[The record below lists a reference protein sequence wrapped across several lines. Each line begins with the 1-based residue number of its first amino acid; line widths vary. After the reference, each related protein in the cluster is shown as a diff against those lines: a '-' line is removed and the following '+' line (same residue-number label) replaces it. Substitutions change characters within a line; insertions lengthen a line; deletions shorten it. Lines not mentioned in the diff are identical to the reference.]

1 MYLSKESIINLFF
14 QMNFLY
20 SGEDIQ
26 KQGGTQFF
34 SELKYFLALDEFVK
48 SEQRPCDTRN
58 KDDKQKFVANVGHF
72 VQLSDPNAD
81 DSLDAKNFFDS
92 FGQNRD
98 FDVGSNF
105 FSAGA
110 VNKSL
115 TSTTPLPFPSRH
127 PQLLTC
133 ENGKI
138 SIADGAYER
147 FANEQD
153 YLFYQDR
160 KKKTILPNKK
170 ALLFFWLNRNTS
182 FTSKE
187 LLFNEFL
194 NSLRNRYSQN
204 MISALRWDEKDS
216 VYTNIARNLSTS
228 NDMSFVEKED
238 LIFDKKDSYQRKKY
252 FETWLCLNT
261 SGDDGF
267 RTHCV
272 DVCEQW
278 LDKKMP
284 GNQIGNLFRYKD
296 YESYKREHIRI
307 TALKDFSSVSDNDQ
321 SGRPRTAINHYLNF
335 LNKMPHTKK
344 VDDDNFVKLLKQ
356 LEQEIEKNPER
367 IDALKKI
374 LPLEEKNEKD
384 TSGTHSFFYFDFS
397 SFTPTQIIYY
407 GVPGCGKSYEV
418 NKVINAELDKYGV
431 TDKEHHKVRCVF
443 HPEYCNADFVGQI
456 YPYVKPDNGGV
467 EYRFKPGPFAEIVRR
482 AYRNPAEPFFLIV
495 EEINRGN
502 AAAIF
507 GEMFQLLDRI
517 RPEDGPEEL
526 SGNIYN
532 TGWSSYGVTN
542 IDVNAYV
549 RQKSTDNP
557 EKIEYDDS
565 IPYGDKIKFIN
576 NTAVRLPPNL
586 SIYATMNTNDQNV
599 FTMDNA
605 FQRRFKSK
613 MIRNVLDENSAQYKT
628 EIDDTGVY
636 WGDFRKWINEKILLP
651 QTAVL
656 KADDKCLGG
665 WFITGEKINGVDKIK
680 KEDFAEKVLK
690 YLWDDVFK
698 RNKSGEIFVKDDK
711 VNSLSDLIDAFE
723 TSVRF
728 ESFEKIFKMNDVDKA
743 KLQKQANT

>member
-1 MYLSKESIINLFF
+1 MADIICRWRNGTPQTVVELVNALPHEKMPIDEFRSIMEKRWEGFF
-14 QMNFLY
+14 RTAYQLAC
-20 SGEDIQ
+20 Q
-26 KQGGTQFF
+26 
-34 SELKYFLALDEFVK
+34 LALYCESEDGYYYPRFDHNITESEARSWLLNWLPKYYVPNPFTKKDGFNDIECPTFVVK
-48 SEQRPCDTRN
+48 ALYDYVREHGVCSYALAFKNVFHEETRN
-58 KDDKQKFVANVGHF
+58 NDDIIKNYINNYSRVLSFSKYGNLEIVGSYEEVF
-72 VQLSDPNAD
+72 GDMNRND
-81 DSLDAKNFFDS
+81 KKEFFDS
-92 FGQNRD
+92 F
-98 FDVGSNF
+98 
-105 FSAGA
+105 
-110 VNKSL
+110 
-115 TSTTPLPFPSRH
+115 
-127 PQLLTC
+127 
-133 ENGKI
+133 
-138 SIADGAYER
+138 
-147 FANEQD
+147 
-153 YLFYQDR
+153 
-160 KKKTILPNKK
+160 
-170 ALLFFWLNRNTS
+170 
-182 FTSKE
+182 
-187 LLFNEFL
+187 
-194 NSLRNRYSQN
+194 
-204 MISALRWDEKDS
+204 DEK
-216 VYTNIARNLSTS
+216 
-228 NDMSFVEKED
+228 
-238 LIFDKKDSYQRKKY
+238 
-252 FETWLCLNT
+252 
-261 SGDDGF
+261 
-267 RTHCV
+267 
-272 DVCEQW
+272 
-278 LDKKMP
+278 
-284 GNQIGNLFRYKD
+284 
-296 YESYKREHIRI
+296 
-307 TALKDFSSVSDNDQ
+307 
-321 SGRPRTAINHYLNF
+321 
-335 LNKMPHTKK
+335 
-344 VDDDNFVKLLKQ
+344 
-356 LEQEIEKNPER
+356 
-367 IDALKKI
+367 
-374 LPLEEKNEKD
+374 KD
-384 TSGTHSFFYFDFS
+384 TTVSNLS

-418 NKVINAELDKYGV
+418 NRVINAELDKYGV
-431 TDKEHHKVRCVF
+431 TDKEYHKVRCVF

-482 AYRNPAEPFFLIV
+482 AYRNPAEPFFLVI

-542 IDVNAYV
+542 IDVNAYI

-565 IPYGDKIKFIN
+565 VPYGNEIKFIN

-723 TSVRF
+723 TSVGF

>member
-1 MYLSKESIINLFF
+1 MDSLLKKKFDSLQNAEDFECWYLVKQPTEFSSICYLVSILEKYQNEHSSDVFQTYVESKISDINKERHLDISSNYRALRIAAFYGLIKMETSSYQDSILTETYYEIKNRCEGNFENISTYSDIIQRQIEKMYASTSIDEKFDSVRSNFRLYPVL
-14 QMNFLY
+14 FLY
-20 SGEDIQ
+20 KILLEIGYATNNYSI
-26 KQGGTQFF
+26 
-34 SELKYFLALDEFVK
+34 SLDEY
-48 SEQRPCDTRN
+48 RYL
-58 KDDKQKFVANVGHF
+58 VA
-72 VQLSDPNAD
+72 
-81 DSLDAKNFFDS
+81 
-92 FGQNRD
+92 
-98 FDVGSNF
+98 
-105 FSAGA
+105 
-110 VNKSL
+110 
-115 TSTTPLPFPSRH
+115 TSTTYNKFLET
-127 PQLLTC
+127 LLLVQ
-133 ENGKI
+133 KWRDA
-138 SIADGAYER
+138 S
-147 FANEQD
+147 
-153 YLFYQDR
+153 
-160 KKKTILPNKK
+160 
-170 ALLFFWLNRNTS
+170 
-182 FTSKE
+182 
-187 LLFNEFL
+187 
-194 NSLRNRYSQN
+194 
-204 MISALRWDEKDS
+204 DS
-216 VYTNIARNLSTS
+216 DRNL
-228 NDMSFVEKED
+228 
-238 LIFDKKDSYQRKKY
+238 
-252 FETWLCLNT
+252 
-261 SGDDGF
+261 
-267 RTHCV
+267 
-272 DVCEQW
+272 
-278 LDKKMP
+278 
-284 GNQIGNLFRYKD
+284 
-296 YESYKREHIRI
+296 
-307 TALKDFSSVSDNDQ
+307 FSSFRGKFDNRFIQ
-321 SGRPRTAINHYLNF
+321 A
-335 LNKMPHTKK
+335 
-344 VDDDNFVKLLKQ
+344 LKQ
-356 LEQEIEKNPER
+356 LTTLSIDSSNISLKRECISEVAQKVYSFEKYLRNEKFDDSKLVDFLCSKEWLVDEKN
-367 IDALKKI
+367 DDK
-374 LPLEEKNEKD
+374 KNENVDDEIQSHQENLEQYQKKAPEPYAKQP
-384 TSGTHSFFYFDFS
+384 S
-397 SFTPTQIIYY
+397 QIIYY

-431 TDKEHHKVRCVF
+431 TDKEYHKVRCVF

-482 AYRNPAEPFFLIV
+482 AYRNPAEPFFLII

-542 IDVNAYV
+542 IDVNAYI
-549 RQKSTDNP
+549 RQKSTDNL

-723 TSVRF
+723 TSVGF

>member
-1 MYLSKESIINLFF
+1 MADIICRWRNGTPQTVVELVNALPHEKMPIDEFRSIMEKRWEGFF
-14 QMNFLY
+14 RTAYQLAC
-20 SGEDIQ
+20 Q
-26 KQGGTQFF
+26 
-34 SELKYFLALDEFVK
+34 LALYCESEDGYYYPRFDHNITESEARSWLLNWLPKYYVPNPFTKKDGFNDIECPTFVLK
-48 SEQRPCDTRN
+48 ALYDYVREHGICSYALAFKNVFHEETRN
-58 KDDKQKFVANVGHF
+58 NDDIIKNYINNYSRVLSFSKYGNLEIVGSYEEVF
-72 VQLSDPNAD
+72 GDMNRND
-81 DSLDAKNFFDS
+81 KKGFFDS
-92 FGQNRD
+92 F
-98 FDVGSNF
+98 
-105 FSAGA
+105 
-110 VNKSL
+110 
-115 TSTTPLPFPSRH
+115 
-127 PQLLTC
+127 
-133 ENGKI
+133 
-138 SIADGAYER
+138 
-147 FANEQD
+147 
-153 YLFYQDR
+153 
-160 KKKTILPNKK
+160 
-170 ALLFFWLNRNTS
+170 
-182 FTSKE
+182 
-187 LLFNEFL
+187 
-194 NSLRNRYSQN
+194 
-204 MISALRWDEKDS
+204 DEK
-216 VYTNIARNLSTS
+216 
-228 NDMSFVEKED
+228 
-238 LIFDKKDSYQRKKY
+238 
-252 FETWLCLNT
+252 
-261 SGDDGF
+261 
-267 RTHCV
+267 
-272 DVCEQW
+272 
-278 LDKKMP
+278 
-284 GNQIGNLFRYKD
+284 
-296 YESYKREHIRI
+296 
-307 TALKDFSSVSDNDQ
+307 
-321 SGRPRTAINHYLNF
+321 
-335 LNKMPHTKK
+335 
-344 VDDDNFVKLLKQ
+344 
-356 LEQEIEKNPER
+356 
-367 IDALKKI
+367 
-374 LPLEEKNEKD
+374 KD
-384 TSGTHSFFYFDFS
+384 TTVSNLS

-431 TDKEHHKVRCVF
+431 TDKEYHKVRCVF

-482 AYRNPAEPFFLIV
+482 AYRNPAESFFLII

-542 IDVNAYV
+542 IDVNAYI

-628 EIDDTGVY
+628 EIDDTGVC
-636 WGDFRKWINEKILLP
+636 WGDFREWINEKILLP

-665 WFITGEKINGVDKIK
+665 WFITGEKIGGVDKIK

-711 VNSLSDLIDAFE
+711 INSLSDLIDAFE
-723 TSVRF
+723 MSVGF

>member
-1 MYLSKESIINLFF
+1 MADIICRWRNGTPQTVVELVNALPHEKMPIDEFRSIMEKRWEGFF
-14 QMNFLY
+14 RTAYQLAC
-20 SGEDIQ
+20 Q
-26 KQGGTQFF
+26 
-34 SELKYFLALDEFVK
+34 LALYCESEDGYYYPRFDHNITESEARSWLLNWLPKYYVPNPFTKKDGFNDIECPTFVLK
-48 SEQRPCDTRN
+48 ALYDYVREHGVCSYALAFKNVFHEETRN
-58 KDDKQKFVANVGHF
+58 NDDIIKNYINNYSRVLSFSKYGNLEIVGSYEEVF
-72 VQLSDPNAD
+72 GDMNRND
-81 DSLDAKNFFDS
+81 KKGFFDS
-92 FGQNRD
+92 F
-98 FDVGSNF
+98 
-105 FSAGA
+105 
-110 VNKSL
+110 
-115 TSTTPLPFPSRH
+115 
-127 PQLLTC
+127 
-133 ENGKI
+133 
-138 SIADGAYER
+138 
-147 FANEQD
+147 
-153 YLFYQDR
+153 
-160 KKKTILPNKK
+160 
-170 ALLFFWLNRNTS
+170 
-182 FTSKE
+182 
-187 LLFNEFL
+187 
-194 NSLRNRYSQN
+194 
-204 MISALRWDEKDS
+204 DEK
-216 VYTNIARNLSTS
+216 
-228 NDMSFVEKED
+228 
-238 LIFDKKDSYQRKKY
+238 
-252 FETWLCLNT
+252 
-261 SGDDGF
+261 
-267 RTHCV
+267 
-272 DVCEQW
+272 
-278 LDKKMP
+278 
-284 GNQIGNLFRYKD
+284 
-296 YESYKREHIRI
+296 
-307 TALKDFSSVSDNDQ
+307 
-321 SGRPRTAINHYLNF
+321 
-335 LNKMPHTKK
+335 
-344 VDDDNFVKLLKQ
+344 
-356 LEQEIEKNPER
+356 
-367 IDALKKI
+367 
-374 LPLEEKNEKD
+374 KD
-384 TSGTHSFFYFDFS
+384 TTVSNLS

-431 TDKEHHKVRCVF
+431 TDKEYHKVRCVF

-482 AYRNPAEPFFLIV
+482 AYRNPAEPFFLVV

-557 EKIEYDDS
+557 EKIEYDNS

-628 EIDDTGVY
+628 EIDDTGVC
-636 WGDFRKWINEKILLP
+636 WGDFREWINEKILLP

-723 TSVRF
+723 TSVGF

>member
-1 MYLSKESIINLFF
+1 MLKNPTNNVNTVLEKLGLKIADISQGTIDKSYKGKECLP
-14 QMNFLY
+14 
-20 SGEDIQ
+20 
-26 KQGGTQFF
+26 
-34 SELKYFLALDEFVK
+34 LKY
-48 SEQRPCDTRN
+48 
-58 KDDKQKFVANVGHF
+58 
-72 VQLSDPNAD
+72 
-81 DSLDAKNFFDS
+81 
-92 FGQNRD
+92 
-98 FDVGSNF
+98 
-105 FSAGA
+105 
-110 VNKSL
+110 
-115 TSTTPLPFPSRH
+115 PS
-127 PQLLTC
+127 
-133 ENGKI
+133 
-138 SIADGAYER
+138 
-147 FANEQD
+147 
-153 YLFYQDR
+153 
-160 KKKTILPNKK
+160 
-170 ALLFFWLNRNTS
+170 
-182 FTSKE
+182 
-187 LLFNEFL
+187 
-194 NSLRNRYSQN
+194 
-204 MISALRWDEKDS
+204 
-216 VYTNIARNLSTS
+216 
-228 NDMSFVEKED
+228 
-238 LIFDKKDSYQRKKY
+238 
-252 FETWLCLNT
+252 
-261 SGDDGF
+261 
-267 RTHCV
+267 
-272 DVCEQW
+272 
-278 LDKKMP
+278 
-284 GNQIGNLFRYKD
+284 
-296 YESYKREHIRI
+296 
-307 TALKDFSSVSDNDQ
+307 
-321 SGRPRTAINHYLNF
+321 
-335 LNKMPHTKK
+335 
-344 VDDDNFVKLLKQ
+344 
-356 LEQEIEKNPER
+356 
-367 IDALKKI
+367 
-374 LPLEEKNEKD
+374 
-384 TSGTHSFFYFDFS
+384 
-397 SFTPTQIIYY
+397 QIIYY

-431 TDKEHHKVRCVF
+431 TDKEYHKVRCVF

-482 AYRNPAEPFFLIV
+482 AYRNPAEPFFLII

-526 SGNIYN
+526 SGNVYD

-542 IDVNAYV
+542 IDVNAYI

-557 EKIEYDDS
+557 EKIEYDDLV
-565 IPYGDKIKFIN
+565 PYGNEIKFIN

-628 EIDDTGVY
+628 EIDDTGVC
-636 WGDFRKWINEKILLP
+636 WGDFREWINEKILLP
-651 QTAVL
+651 QTAIL

-723 TSVRF
+723 TSVGF

>member
-1 MYLSKESIINLFF
+1 M
-14 QMNFLY
+14 
-20 SGEDIQ
+20 
-26 KQGGTQFF
+26 TF
-34 SELKYFLALDEFVK
+34 SEVYNLILESCPFLNGNLYDGIIVKKLAATNTISDTGSSHQSHMAFTGKQKDFFPFLEADGYFNVGYD
-48 SEQRPCDTRN
+48 S
-58 KDDKQKFVANVGHF
+58 KDD
-72 VQLSDPNAD
+72 
-81 DSLDAKNFFDS
+81 
-92 FGQNRD
+92 
-98 FDVGSNF
+98 
-105 FSAGA
+105 
-110 VNKSL
+110 
-115 TSTTPLPFPSRH
+115 
-127 PQLLTC
+127 
-133 ENGKI
+133 
-138 SIADGAYER
+138 
-147 FANEQD
+147 
-153 YLFYQDR
+153 
-160 KKKTILPNKK
+160 
-170 ALLFFWLNRNTS
+170 
-182 FTSKE
+182 
-187 LLFNEFL
+187 
-194 NSLRNRYSQN
+194 
-204 MISALRWDEKDS
+204 
-216 VYTNIARNLSTS
+216 
-228 NDMSFVEKED
+228 D
-238 LIFDKKDSYQRKKY
+238 LKKY
-252 FETWLCLNT
+252 FTLRIPLNIYAENVNLLSQEKCPIEFNST
-261 SGDDGF
+261 KKIVRASVLRSRRKDQEDQVELSIKSLDDKDFIEF
-267 RTHCV
+267 RKLLRVDDFFILLKKQNILEYDLVGILGNDKNAGILTTCTDFYKQSTQTPVDIDIFKEV
-272 DVCEQW
+272 DVLDSSARENQFVSW
-278 LDKKMP
+278 LNNKRKNDGSVYNQQYLDQTVRYLKYQIDKLLP
-284 GNQIGNLFRYKD
+284 SLNIGNLFVYDNVKAFEQRKSSLIQD
-296 YESYKREHIRI
+296 DTFKKLNAKKNNQLSA
-307 TALKDFSSVSDNDQ
+307 ALSLYGSFLQEVQNNNSISSLQNISL
-321 SGRPRTAINHYLNF
+321 AIDL
-335 LNKMPHTKK
+335 
-344 VDDDNFVKLLKQ
+344 
-356 LEQEIEKNPER
+356 
-367 IDALKKI
+367 
-374 LPLEEKNEKD
+374 
-384 TSGTHSFFYFDFS
+384 
-397 SFTPTQIIYY
+397 TPSQIIYY

-431 TDKEHHKVRCVF
+431 TDKEYHKVRCVF

-456 YPYVKPDNGGV
+456 YPYVKPDNDGV

-482 AYRNPAEPFFLIV
+482 AYRNPAEPFFLVI

-526 SGNIYN
+526 SGNIYD

-542 IDVNAYV
+542 IDVNAYI

-565 IPYGDKIKFIN
+565 VPYGDKIKFIN

-723 TSVRF
+723 MSVGF

-743 KLQKQANT
+743 KLQKQVNT

>member
-1 MYLSKESIINLFF
+1 MRLDQGSLIFTPQNGECPSWETALGQSREPRDDMPPYYFKAEGYENMLKGMYFNSVPLAKTSCILGKKKLFVTASESYLNPEYQEIQLASKFDNVIVHFQNNAKIFRNTPIIL
-14 QMNFLY
+14 LLTK
-20 SGEDIQ
+20 IQ
-26 KQGGTQFF
+26 
-34 SELKYFLALDEFVK
+34 D
-48 SEQRPCDTRN
+48 
-58 KDDKQKFVANVGHF
+58 
-72 VQLSDPNAD
+72 
-81 DSLDAKNFFDS
+81 
-92 FGQNRD
+92 
-98 FDVGSNF
+98 
-105 FSAGA
+105 
-110 VNKSL
+110 VNKSHYRRR
-115 TSTTPLPFPSRH
+115 SIKYSPHTTYDTIKNQESFEEIQRH
-127 PQLLTC
+127 YQ
-133 ENGKI
+133 
-138 SIADGAYER
+138 ER
-147 FANEQD
+147 LMC
-153 YLFYQDR
+153 YG
-160 KKKTILPNKK
+160 
-170 ALLFFWLNRNTS
+170 FFIEHFDTLHLYCVS
-182 FTSKE
+182 VDD
-187 LLFNEFL
+187 
-194 NSLRNRYSQN
+194 NSYTYS
-204 MISALRWDEKDS
+204 
-216 VYTNIARNLSTS
+216 NLSLPQTEWTDWADWELKEREKIQNETPIIS
-228 NDMSFVEKED
+228 SEKNNQEKE
-238 LIFDKKDSYQRKKY
+238 
-252 FETWLCLNT
+252 NN
-261 SGDDGF
+261 
-267 RTHCV
+267 V
-272 DVCEQW
+272 
-278 LDKKMP
+278 
-284 GNQIGNLFRYKD
+284 
-296 YESYKREHIRI
+296 
-307 TALKDFSSVSDNDQ
+307 
-321 SGRPRTAINHYLNF
+321 
-335 LNKMPHTKK
+335 
-344 VDDDNFVKLLKQ
+344 
-356 LEQEIEKNPER
+356 
-367 IDALKKI
+367 
-374 LPLEEKNEKD
+374 
-384 TSGTHSFFYFDFS
+384 

-418 NKVINAELDKYGV
+418 NKVINDELDKYGV
-431 TDKEHHKVRCVF
+431 TDKEYHKVRCVF

-482 AYRNPAEPFFLIV
+482 AYRNPAEPFFLVI

-526 SGNIYN
+526 SGNVYD

-542 IDVNAYV
+542 IDVNAYI

-565 IPYGDKIKFIN
+565 VPYGNEIKFIN

-628 EIDDTGVY
+628 EIDDTGVC
-636 WGDFRKWINEKILLP
+636 WGDFREWINEKILLP

-723 TSVRF
+723 TSVGF

>member
-1 MYLSKESIINLFF
+1 MEATMRLDQGSLIFTPQNGECPSWETALGQSREPRDDMPPYYFKAEGYENMLKGMYFNSVPLAKTSCILGKKKLFVTASESYLNPEYQEIQLASKFDNVIVHFQNNAKIFRNTPIIL
-14 QMNFLY
+14 LLTK
-20 SGEDIQ
+20 IQ
-26 KQGGTQFF
+26 
-34 SELKYFLALDEFVK
+34 D
-48 SEQRPCDTRN
+48 
-58 KDDKQKFVANVGHF
+58 
-72 VQLSDPNAD
+72 
-81 DSLDAKNFFDS
+81 
-92 FGQNRD
+92 
-98 FDVGSNF
+98 
-105 FSAGA
+105 
-110 VNKSL
+110 VNKSHYRRR
-115 TSTTPLPFPSRH
+115 SIKYSPHTTYDTIKNQESFEEIQRHYQERLMCYGFFIEHFDTLHLYCVSVDDNSYTYSNLSLPQTEWTDWADWELKER
-127 PQLLTC
+127 
-133 ENGKI
+133 EKI
-138 SIADGAYER
+138 Q
-147 FANEQD
+147 NE
-153 YLFYQDR
+153 
-160 KKKTILPNKK
+160 TPI
-170 ALLFFWLNRNTS
+170 
-182 FTSKE
+182 
-187 LLFNEFL
+187 
-194 NSLRNRYSQN
+194 
-204 MISALRWDEKDS
+204 ISSEKDNQEKKNN
-216 VYTNIARNLSTS
+216 V
-228 NDMSFVEKED
+228 SF
-238 LIFDKKDSYQRKKY
+238 
-252 FETWLCLNT
+252 
-261 SGDDGF
+261 
-267 RTHCV
+267 
-272 DVCEQW
+272 
-278 LDKKMP
+278 
-284 GNQIGNLFRYKD
+284 
-296 YESYKREHIRI
+296 
-307 TALKDFSSVSDNDQ
+307 A
-321 SGRPRTAINHYLNF
+321 
-335 LNKMPHTKK
+335 
-344 VDDDNFVKLLKQ
+344 
-356 LEQEIEKNPER
+356 
-367 IDALKKI
+367 
-374 LPLEEKNEKD
+374 
-384 TSGTHSFFYFDFS
+384 
-397 SFTPTQIIYY
+397 PTQIIYY

-431 TDKEHHKVRCVF
+431 TDKEYHKVRCVF

-482 AYRNPAEPFFLIV
+482 AYRNPAEPFFLII

-628 EIDDTGVY
+628 EIDDTGVC
-636 WGDFRKWINEKILLP
+636 WGNFREWINEKILLP

-723 TSVRF
+723 TSVGF

>member
-1 MYLSKESIINLFF
+1 MTSYEIAHLLEKLGVRETKAETYPNTYSLVNSDSFLAQQVSNRDSASWKKAEYIILTDMQVSQGILNGWKKLTERDP
-14 QMNFLY
+14 LPRA
-20 SGEDIQ
+20 IQ
-26 KQGGTQFF
+26 KLCVPTSGNQFDVYDSQGN
-34 SELKYFLALDEFVK
+34 LIK
-48 SEQRPCDTRN
+48 S
-58 KDDKQKFVANVGHF
+58 
-72 VQLSDPNAD
+72 
-81 DSLDAKNFFDS
+81 DSLEKIIKHTPDIVDILND
-92 FGQNRD
+92 N
-98 FDVGSNF
+98 NP
-105 FSAGA
+105 
-110 VNKSL
+110 L
-115 TSTTPLPFPSRH
+115 TSAKF
-127 PQLLTC
+127 
-133 ENGKI
+133 N
-138 SIADGAYER
+138 
-147 FANEQD
+147 
-153 YLFYQDR
+153 
-160 KKKTILPNKK
+160 
-170 ALLFFWLNRNTS
+170 LNR
-182 FTSKE
+182 
-187 LLFNEFL
+187 
-194 NSLRNRYSQN
+194 
-204 MISALRWDEKDS
+204 
-216 VYTNIARNLSTS
+216 
-228 NDMSFVEKED
+228 
-238 LIFDKKDSYQRKKY
+238 
-252 FETWLCLNT
+252 
-261 SGDDGF
+261 
-267 RTHCV
+267 
-272 DVCEQW
+272 
-278 LDKKMP
+278 
-284 GNQIGNLFRYKD
+284 
-296 YESYKREHIRI
+296 
-307 TALKDFSSVSDNDQ
+307 
-321 SGRPRTAINHYLNF
+321 
-335 LNKMPHTKK
+335 
-344 VDDDNFVKLLKQ
+344 
-356 LEQEIEKNPER
+356 
-367 IDALKKI
+367 
-374 LPLEEKNEKD
+374 
-384 TSGTHSFFYFDFS
+384 S
-397 SFTPTQIIYY
+397 SFTPSQIIYY

-418 NKVINAELDKYGV
+418 NKVINDELDKYGV
-431 TDKEHHKVRCVF
+431 TDKEYHKVRCVF
-443 HPEYCNADFVGQI
+443 HPEYFNADFVGQI

-482 AYRNPAEPFFLIV
+482 AYRNPAEPFFLII

-565 IPYGDKIKFIN
+565 VPYGNEIKFVN

-628 EIDDTGVY
+628 EIDDTGIY

-665 WFITGEKINGVDKIK
+665 WFITGEKIGGVDKIK

-711 VNSLSDLIDAFE
+711 VNALSDLIDAFE
-723 TSVRF
+723 TSVGF

>member
-1 MYLSKESIINLFF
+1 MTSYEIAHLLEKLGVRETKAETYPNTYSLVNSDSFLAQQVSNRDSASWKKAEYIILTDMQVSQGILNGWKKLTERDP
-14 QMNFLY
+14 LPRA
-20 SGEDIQ
+20 IQ
-26 KQGGTQFF
+26 KLCVPTSGNQFDVYDSQGN
-34 SELKYFLALDEFVK
+34 LIK
-48 SEQRPCDTRN
+48 S
-58 KDDKQKFVANVGHF
+58 
-72 VQLSDPNAD
+72 
-81 DSLDAKNFFDS
+81 DSLEKIIKHTPDIVDILNDNNPLTIAKFN
-92 FGQNRD
+92 
-98 FDVGSNF
+98 
-105 FSAGA
+105 
-110 VNKSL
+110 
-115 TSTTPLPFPSRH
+115 
-127 PQLLTC
+127 
-133 ENGKI
+133 
-138 SIADGAYER
+138 
-147 FANEQD
+147 
-153 YLFYQDR
+153 
-160 KKKTILPNKK
+160 
-170 ALLFFWLNRNTS
+170 LNR
-182 FTSKE
+182 
-187 LLFNEFL
+187 
-194 NSLRNRYSQN
+194 
-204 MISALRWDEKDS
+204 
-216 VYTNIARNLSTS
+216 
-228 NDMSFVEKED
+228 
-238 LIFDKKDSYQRKKY
+238 
-252 FETWLCLNT
+252 
-261 SGDDGF
+261 
-267 RTHCV
+267 
-272 DVCEQW
+272 
-278 LDKKMP
+278 
-284 GNQIGNLFRYKD
+284 
-296 YESYKREHIRI
+296 
-307 TALKDFSSVSDNDQ
+307 
-321 SGRPRTAINHYLNF
+321 
-335 LNKMPHTKK
+335 
-344 VDDDNFVKLLKQ
+344 
-356 LEQEIEKNPER
+356 
-367 IDALKKI
+367 
-374 LPLEEKNEKD
+374 
-384 TSGTHSFFYFDFS
+384 S
-397 SFTPTQIIYY
+397 SFTPSQIIYY

-418 NKVINAELDKYGV
+418 NKVINDELDKYSV
-431 TDKEHHKVRCVF
+431 TDKEYHKVRCVF

-482 AYRNPAEPFFLIV
+482 AYRNPAEPFFLVI

-526 SGNIYN
+526 SGNVYD

-542 IDVNAYV
+542 IDVNAYI

-565 IPYGDKIKFIN
+565 VPYGNEIKFIN

-628 EIDDTGVY
+628 GIDDTGVC
-636 WGDFRKWINEKILLP
+636 WGDFREWINEKILLP

-723 TSVRF
+723 TSVGF

>member
-1 MYLSKESIINLFF
+1 MNIDLGSLFF
-14 QMNFLY
+14 NA
-20 SGEDIQ
+20 SIETG
-26 KQGGTQFF
+26 GGTPSWGTALGQSSPDYKLTYPGAADILIAMDYCYWPLSDSISCKLGKGGKEYKAIASQ
-34 SELKYFLALDEFVK
+34 SEDSKYEITKAAVFYDTYIKVEGKPISINKPFILLVTRENENTHKGRRTLKYSDSVCVGSLSNKDFYDKVQNEIGGPNVCWYAYAIDV
-48 SEQRPCDTRN
+48 SEQNKLILSLVKVSDGVKTYPDAETRKKEWLGLLPADVLVQYQQSEISTQPALN
-58 KDDKQKFVANVGHF
+58 ENETEKLFVTWM
-72 VQLSDPNAD
+72 
-81 DSLDAKNFFDS
+81 AKKIKTN
-92 FGQNRD
+92 
-98 FDVGSNF
+98 GS
-105 FSAGA
+105 
-110 VNKSL
+110 
-115 TSTTPLPFPSRH
+115 H
-127 PQLLTC
+127 
-133 ENGKI
+133 
-138 SIADGAYER
+138 Y
-147 FANEQD
+147 NEQYQNQTKN
-153 YLFYQDR
+153 YL
-160 KKKTILPNKK
+160 
-170 ALLFFWLNRNTS
+170 
-182 FTSKE
+182 
-187 LLFNEFL
+187 
-194 NSLRNRYSQN
+194 
-204 MISALRWDEKDS
+204 
-216 VYTNIARNLSTS
+216 
-228 NDMSFVEKED
+228 
-238 LIFDKKDSYQRKKY
+238 KY
-252 FETWLCLNT
+252 
-261 SGDDGF
+261 
-267 RTHCV
+267 
-272 DVCEQW
+272 
-278 LDKKMP
+278 
-284 GNQIGNLFRYKD
+284 QIGVLVPSSNATNLFRFHNFNDFEVARRSFLQNTNFRTVDNAKHNQL
-296 YESYKREHIRI
+296 SS
-307 TALKDFSSVSDNDQ
+307 ALSLYSEFLKNIQ
-321 SGRPRTAINHYLNF
+321 SFAIDKQNTN
-335 LNKMPHTKK
+335 NQTK
-344 VDDDNFVKLLKQ
+344 
-356 LEQEIEKNPER
+356 EIP
-367 IDALKKI
+367 
-374 LPLEEKNEKD
+374 
-384 TSGTHSFFYFDFS
+384 FFQPS
-397 SFTPTQIIYY
+397 QIIYY

-418 NKVINAELDKYGV
+418 NKVINVELDKYGV
-431 TDKEHHKVRCVF
+431 TDKEYHKVRCVF

-482 AYRNPAEPFFLIV
+482 AYRNPAEPFFLII

-628 EIDDTGVY
+628 EIDDTGVC
-636 WGDFRKWINEKILLP
+636 WGDFREWINEKILLP
-651 QTAVL
+651 QTAIL

-723 TSVRF
+723 TSVGF

>member
-1 MYLSKESIINLFF
+1 MTSYEIAHLLEKLGVRETKAETYPNTYSLVNSDSFLAQQVSNRDSASWKKAEYIILTDMQVSQGILNGWKKLTERDP
-14 QMNFLY
+14 LPRA
-20 SGEDIQ
+20 IQ
-26 KQGGTQFF
+26 KLCVPTSGNQFDVYDSQGN
-34 SELKYFLALDEFVK
+34 LIK
-48 SEQRPCDTRN
+48 S
-58 KDDKQKFVANVGHF
+58 
-72 VQLSDPNAD
+72 
-81 DSLDAKNFFDS
+81 DSLEKIIKHTPDIVDILND
-92 FGQNRD
+92 N
-98 FDVGSNF
+98 NP
-105 FSAGA
+105 
-110 VNKSL
+110 L
-115 TSTTPLPFPSRH
+115 TSAKF
-127 PQLLTC
+127 
-133 ENGKI
+133 N
-138 SIADGAYER
+138 
-147 FANEQD
+147 
-153 YLFYQDR
+153 
-160 KKKTILPNKK
+160 
-170 ALLFFWLNRNTS
+170 LNR
-182 FTSKE
+182 
-187 LLFNEFL
+187 
-194 NSLRNRYSQN
+194 
-204 MISALRWDEKDS
+204 
-216 VYTNIARNLSTS
+216 
-228 NDMSFVEKED
+228 
-238 LIFDKKDSYQRKKY
+238 
-252 FETWLCLNT
+252 C
-261 SGDDGF
+261 
-267 RTHCV
+267 
-272 DVCEQW
+272 
-278 LDKKMP
+278 
-284 GNQIGNLFRYKD
+284 
-296 YESYKREHIRI
+296 
-307 TALKDFSSVSDNDQ
+307 
-321 SGRPRTAINHYLNF
+321 
-335 LNKMPHTKK
+335 
-344 VDDDNFVKLLKQ
+344 
-356 LEQEIEKNPER
+356 
-367 IDALKKI
+367 
-374 LPLEEKNEKD
+374 
-384 TSGTHSFFYFDFS
+384 

-431 TDKEHHKVRCVF
+431 TDKEYHKVRCVF

-482 AYRNPAEPFFLIV
+482 AYRNPAEPFFLII

-628 EIDDTGVY
+628 EIDDTGVC
-636 WGDFRKWINEKILLP
+636 WGNFREWINEKILLP

-723 TSVRF
+723 TSVGF

-743 KLQKQANT
+743 KLQKQVNT

>member
-1 MYLSKESIINLFF
+1 MPPYYFKAEGYENMLKGMYFNSVPLAKTSCILGKKKLFVTASESYLNPEYQEIQLASKFDNVIVHFQSNAKIFRNTPIIL
-14 QMNFLY
+14 LLTK
-20 SGEDIQ
+20 IQ
-26 KQGGTQFF
+26 
-34 SELKYFLALDEFVK
+34 D
-48 SEQRPCDTRN
+48 
-58 KDDKQKFVANVGHF
+58 
-72 VQLSDPNAD
+72 
-81 DSLDAKNFFDS
+81 
-92 FGQNRD
+92 
-98 FDVGSNF
+98 
-105 FSAGA
+105 
-110 VNKSL
+110 VNKSHYRRR
-115 TSTTPLPFPSRH
+115 SIKYSPHTTYDTIKNQESFEEIQRHYQERLMCYGFFIEHFDTLHLYCVSVDDNSYTYSNLSLPQTEWTDWADWELKER
-127 PQLLTC
+127 
-133 ENGKI
+133 EKI
-138 SIADGAYER
+138 Q
-147 FANEQD
+147 NE
-153 YLFYQDR
+153 
-160 KKKTILPNKK
+160 TPI
-170 ALLFFWLNRNTS
+170 
-182 FTSKE
+182 
-187 LLFNEFL
+187 
-194 NSLRNRYSQN
+194 
-204 MISALRWDEKDS
+204 ISSEKD
-216 VYTNIARNLSTS
+216 NQ
-228 NDMSFVEKED
+228 EKE
-238 LIFDKKDSYQRKKY
+238 
-252 FETWLCLNT
+252 N
-261 SGDDGF
+261 
-267 RTHCV
+267 
-272 DVCEQW
+272 
-278 LDKKMP
+278 
-284 GNQIGNLFRYKD
+284 N
-296 YESYKREHIRI
+296 
-307 TALKDFSSVSDNDQ
+307 VSF
-321 SGRPRTAINHYLNF
+321 A
-335 LNKMPHTKK
+335 
-344 VDDDNFVKLLKQ
+344 
-356 LEQEIEKNPER
+356 
-367 IDALKKI
+367 
-374 LPLEEKNEKD
+374 
-384 TSGTHSFFYFDFS
+384 
-397 SFTPTQIIYY
+397 PTQIIYY

-431 TDKEHHKVRCVF
+431 TDKEYHKVRCVF

-482 AYRNPAEPFFLIV
+482 AYRNPAEPFFLII

-628 EIDDTGVY
+628 EIDDTGVC
-636 WGDFRKWINEKILLP
+636 WGNFREWINEKILLP
-651 QTAVL
+651 QTAIL

-665 WFITGEKINGVDKIK
+665 WFITGEKIGVADKIK

-723 TSVRF
+723 TSVGF

>member
-1 MYLSKESIINLFF
+1 MRLDQGSLIFTPQNGECPSWETALGQSREPRDDMPPYYFKAEGYENMLKGMYFNSVPLAKTSCILGKKKLFVTASESYLNPEYQEIQLASKFDNVIVHFQNNAKIFRNTPIIL
-14 QMNFLY
+14 LLTK
-20 SGEDIQ
+20 IQ
-26 KQGGTQFF
+26 
-34 SELKYFLALDEFVK
+34 D
-48 SEQRPCDTRN
+48 
-58 KDDKQKFVANVGHF
+58 
-72 VQLSDPNAD
+72 
-81 DSLDAKNFFDS
+81 
-92 FGQNRD
+92 
-98 FDVGSNF
+98 
-105 FSAGA
+105 
-110 VNKSL
+110 VNKSHYRRR
-115 TSTTPLPFPSRH
+115 SIKYSPHTTYDTIKNQESFEEIQRHYQERLMCYGFFIEHFDTLHLYCVSVDDNSYTYSNLSLPQTEWTDWADWELKER
-127 PQLLTC
+127 
-133 ENGKI
+133 EKI
-138 SIADGAYER
+138 Q
-147 FANEQD
+147 NE
-153 YLFYQDR
+153 
-160 KKKTILPNKK
+160 TPIIL
-170 ALLFFWLNRNTS
+170 S
-182 FTSKE
+182 
-187 LLFNEFL
+187 
-194 NSLRNRYSQN
+194 
-204 MISALRWDEKDS
+204 EKD
-216 VYTNIARNLSTS
+216 NQ
-228 NDMSFVEKED
+228 EKE
-238 LIFDKKDSYQRKKY
+238 
-252 FETWLCLNT
+252 NN
-261 SGDDGF
+261 
-267 RTHCV
+267 V
-272 DVCEQW
+272 
-278 LDKKMP
+278 
-284 GNQIGNLFRYKD
+284 
-296 YESYKREHIRI
+296 
-307 TALKDFSSVSDNDQ
+307 
-321 SGRPRTAINHYLNF
+321 
-335 LNKMPHTKK
+335 
-344 VDDDNFVKLLKQ
+344 
-356 LEQEIEKNPER
+356 
-367 IDALKKI
+367 
-374 LPLEEKNEKD
+374 
-384 TSGTHSFFYFDFS
+384 

-418 NKVINAELDKYGV
+418 NKVINDELDKYGV
-431 TDKEHHKVRCVF
+431 TDKEYHKVRCVF

-482 AYRNPAEPFFLIV
+482 AYRNPAEPFFLII

-628 EIDDTGVY
+628 EIDDTGVC
-636 WGDFRKWINEKILLP
+636 WGNFREWINEKILLP
-651 QTAVL
+651 QTAIL

-665 WFITGEKINGVDKIK
+665 WFITGEKIGGVDKIK

-711 VNSLSDLIDAFE
+711 VNSLSDLINAFE
-723 TSVRF
+723 MSVGF
-728 ESFEKIFKMNDVDKA
+728 ESFEKIFKMNDVDKV
-743 KLQKQANT
+743 KLQKRANT

>member
-1 MYLSKESIINLFF
+1 MKILIMKFRVNDLDSSIGKQIEFSNKIVQDFFEFKKDKEYIDFIYNDYAFKPFYNKKVIHVYLSLSPARGDYKVYQNEDNSLF
-14 QMNFLY
+14 L
-20 SGEDIQ
+20 
-26 KQGGTQFF
+26 
-34 SELKYFLALDEFVK
+34 
-48 SEQRPCDTRN
+48 
-58 KDDKQKFVANVGHF
+58 
-72 VQLSDPNAD
+72 
-81 DSLDAKNFFDS
+81 KNFFI
-92 FGQNRD
+92 QNLGLSPEKNKND
-98 FDVGSNF
+98 YFTLTKLSSTQYALSYIPCESDLGKLIIGNQLKSGDVVEAIEDNEKTQKRTRINRLRKKLEEYAIANNLLVSVDGSGERVVFQNGF
-105 FSAGA
+105 IIDVSKNILYTCINSDVFNLFKNPINKLFEGKDYWHICSA
-110 VNKSL
+110 SED
-115 TSTTPLPFPSRH
+115 FPSTPYEYSKVREIVESADDKCLYAEITDDSKFEMIFGELIETLTEQ
-127 PQLLTC
+127 QLVSEPTP
-133 ENGKI
+133 
-138 SIADGAYER
+138 
-147 FANEQD
+147 FA
-153 YLFYQDR
+153 
-160 KKKTILPNKK
+160 
-170 ALLFFWLNRNTS
+170 
-182 FTSKE
+182 
-187 LLFNEFL
+187 
-194 NSLRNRYSQN
+194 
-204 MISALRWDEKDS
+204 
-216 VYTNIARNLSTS
+216 
-228 NDMSFVEKED
+228 
-238 LIFDKKDSYQRKKY
+238 
-252 FETWLCLNT
+252 
-261 SGDDGF
+261 
-267 RTHCV
+267 
-272 DVCEQW
+272 
-278 LDKKMP
+278 
-284 GNQIGNLFRYKD
+284 
-296 YESYKREHIRI
+296 
-307 TALKDFSSVSDNDQ
+307 
-321 SGRPRTAINHYLNF
+321 
-335 LNKMPHTKK
+335 
-344 VDDDNFVKLLKQ
+344 
-356 LEQEIEKNPER
+356 
-367 IDALKKI
+367 
-374 LPLEEKNEKD
+374 
-384 TSGTHSFFYFDFS
+384 
-397 SFTPTQIIYY
+397 PTQIIYY

-431 TDKEHHKVRCVF
+431 TDKEYHKVRCVF

-482 AYRNPAEPFFLIV
+482 AYRNPAELFFLII

-628 EIDDTGVY
+628 EIDDTGVC
-636 WGDFRKWINEKILLP
+636 WGNFREWINEKILLP

-665 WFITGEKINGVDKIK
+665 WFITGEKIGGADKIK

-723 TSVRF
+723 TSVGF

>member
-1 MYLSKESIINLFF
+1 M
-14 QMNFLY
+14 
-20 SGEDIQ
+20 
-26 KQGGTQFF
+26 
-34 SELKYFLALDEFVK
+34 
-48 SEQRPCDTRN
+48 
-58 KDDKQKFVANVGHF
+58 
-72 VQLSDPNAD
+72 
-81 DSLDAKNFFDS
+81 
-92 FGQNRD
+92 
-98 FDVGSNF
+98 
-105 FSAGA
+105 
-110 VNKSL
+110 
-115 TSTTPLPFPSRH
+115 
-127 PQLLTC
+127 
-133 ENGKI
+133 
-138 SIADGAYER
+138 
-147 FANEQD
+147 
-153 YLFYQDR
+153 
-160 KKKTILPNKK
+160 
-170 ALLFFWLNRNTS
+170 
-182 FTSKE
+182 
-187 LLFNEFL
+187 
-194 NSLRNRYSQN
+194 
-204 MISALRWDEKDS
+204 
-216 VYTNIARNLSTS
+216 
-228 NDMSFVEKED
+228 
-238 LIFDKKDSYQRKKY
+238 
-252 FETWLCLNT
+252 
-261 SGDDGF
+261 
-267 RTHCV
+267 
-272 DVCEQW
+272 
-278 LDKKMP
+278 
-284 GNQIGNLFRYKD
+284 
-296 YESYKREHIRI
+296 
-307 TALKDFSSVSDNDQ
+307 
-321 SGRPRTAINHYLNF
+321 
-335 LNKMPHTKK
+335 
-344 VDDDNFVKLLKQ
+344 
-356 LEQEIEKNPER
+356 
-367 IDALKKI
+367 
-374 LPLEEKNEKD
+374 
-384 TSGTHSFFYFDFS
+384 
-397 SFTPTQIIYY
+397 
-407 GVPGCGKSYEV
+407 
-418 NKVINAELDKYGV
+418 
-431 TDKEHHKVRCVF
+431 
-443 HPEYCNADFVGQI
+443 
-456 YPYVKPDNGGV
+456 KPDNGGV

-482 AYRNPAEPFFLIV
+482 AYRNPAEPFFLII

-542 IDVNAYV
+542 IDVNAYI

-628 EIDDTGVY
+628 EIDDTGVC
-636 WGDFRKWINEKILLP
+636 WGNFREWINEKILLP

-723 TSVRF
+723 TSVGF

>member
-1 MYLSKESIINLFF
+1 MLGNLIEKIKQTKGQSLQIIRNLPVIELSDDDCRNFEAFIRRTLNVKSICTSYSFQVETSPDHWAVCSNQYLALAAVAYDLALCLKKYFDFFDLKIRPNERESKLVIKLQNELKNSAIQDIPKINEWLTTNNSTAYISHCKENAEDKESLC
-14 QMNFLY
+14 
-20 SGEDIQ
+20 
-26 KQGGTQFF
+26 
-34 SELKYFLALDEFVK
+34 YFLAGIDSK
-48 SEQRPCDTRN
+48 
-58 KDDKQKFVANVGHF
+58 KFGNEKGVLRGTQDLFGAYI
-72 VQLSDPNAD
+72 LSTEPVTTAA
-81 DSLDAKNFFDS
+81 SGFLGGLVFALAQEPS
-92 FGQNRD
+92 FYERISD
-98 FDVGSNF
+98 IFKES
-105 FSAGA
+105 
-110 VNKSL
+110 
-115 TSTTPLPFPSRH
+115 SRK
-127 PQLLTC
+127 QLLET
-133 ENGKI
+133 K
-138 SIADGAYER
+138 D
-147 FANEQD
+147 
-153 YLFYQDR
+153 
-160 KKKTILPNKK
+160 
-170 ALLFFWLNRNTS
+170 
-182 FTSKE
+182 KE
-187 LLFNEFL
+187 LP
-194 NSLRNRYSQN
+194 
-204 MISALRWDEKDS
+204 
-216 VYTNIARNLSTS
+216 
-228 NDMSFVEKED
+228 SFVSR
-238 LIFDKKDSYQRKKY
+238 L
-252 FETWLCLNT
+252 
-261 SGDDGF
+261 
-267 RTHCV
+267 
-272 DVCEQW
+272 
-278 LDKKMP
+278 
-284 GNQIGNLFRYKD
+284 
-296 YESYKREHIRI
+296 
-307 TALKDFSSVSDNDQ
+307 SSN
-321 SGRPRTAINHYLNF
+321 
-335 LNKMPHTKK
+335 
-344 VDDDNFVKLLKQ
+344 
-356 LEQEIEKNPER
+356 
-367 IDALKKI
+367 
-374 LPLEEKNEKD
+374 
-384 TSGTHSFFYFDFS
+384 
-397 SFTPTQIIYY
+397 FTPTQIIYY

-418 NKVINAELDKYGV
+418 NKVINDELDKYGV
-431 TDKEHHKVRCVF
+431 TDKEYHKVRCVF

-482 AYRNPAEPFFLIV
+482 AYRNPAEPFFLII

-628 EIDDTGVY
+628 EIDDTGVC
-636 WGDFRKWINEKILLP
+636 WGNFREWINEKILLP

-723 TSVRF
+723 TSVGF

>member
-1 MYLSKESIINLFF
+1 MPYTTREAIATLSTYLGINLGVSVRSIDQTSNRGYEIHLPSDERCVIFV
-14 QMNFLY
+14 Y
-20 SGEDIQ
+20 PISH
-26 KQGGTQFF
+26 KQ
-34 SELKYFLALDEFVK
+34 
-48 SEQRPCDTRN
+48 
-58 KDDKQKFVANVGHF
+58 
-72 VQLSDPNAD
+72 D
-81 DSLDAKNFFDS
+81 DSKNFFDT
-92 FGQNRD
+92 RD
-98 FDVGSNF
+98 S
-105 FSAGA
+105 GA
-110 VNKSL
+110 
-115 TSTTPLPFPSRH
+115 R
-127 PQLLTC
+127 
-133 ENGKI
+133 
-138 SIADGAYER
+138 ER
-147 FANEQD
+147 GVAWNYAQ
-153 YLFYQDR
+153 
-160 KKKTILPNKK
+160 TH
-170 ALLFFWLNRNTS
+170 
-182 FTSKE
+182 
-187 LLFNEFL
+187 
-194 NSLRNRYSQN
+194 
-204 MISALRWDEKDS
+204 
-216 VYTNIARNLSTS
+216 NLKYFCLAVH
-228 NDMSFVEKED
+228 DQVEK
-238 LIFDKKDSYQRKKY
+238 
-252 FETWLCLNT
+252 
-261 SGDDGF
+261 
-267 RTHCV
+267 
-272 DVCEQW
+272 
-278 LDKKMP
+278 
-284 GNQIGNLFRYKD
+284 YKD
-296 YESYKREHIRI
+296 YIFSLECDEHRI
-307 TALKDFSSVSDNDQ
+307 AEVSGTLNGSRNGRGTQVVIPTSCVPSKEFERIYTDNGFYIAVVHKDHIYDYLEQYDN
-321 SGRPRTAINHYLNF
+321 RPYMDKTLPLVDIND
-335 LNKMPHTKK
+335 
-344 VDDDNFVKLLKQ
+344 VEDDNS
-356 LEQEIEKNPER
+356 
-367 IDALKKI
+367 IDPSI
-374 LPLEEKNEKD
+374 P
-384 TSGTHSFFYFDFS
+384 SP
-397 SFTPTQIIYY
+397 FTPCQIIYY

-431 TDKEHHKVRCVF
+431 TDKEYHKVRCVF

-482 AYRNPAEPFFLIV
+482 AYRNPAEPFFLII

-565 IPYGDKIKFIN
+565 VPYCNEIKFIN

-613 MIRNVLDENSAQYKT
+613 MIRNVLGENSAQYKT
-628 EIDDTGVY
+628 EIDDTGVC
-636 WGDFRKWINEKILLP
+636 WGDFREWINEKILLP

-723 TSVRF
+723 TSVGF

>member
-1 MYLSKESIINLFF
+1 MRLDQGSLIFTPQNGECPSWETALGQSREPRDDMPPYYFKAEGYENMLKGMYFNSVPLAKTSCILGKKKLFVTASESYLNPEYQEIQLASKFDNVIVHFQNNAKIFRNTPIIL
-14 QMNFLY
+14 LLTK
-20 SGEDIQ
+20 IQ
-26 KQGGTQFF
+26 
-34 SELKYFLALDEFVK
+34 D
-48 SEQRPCDTRN
+48 
-58 KDDKQKFVANVGHF
+58 
-72 VQLSDPNAD
+72 
-81 DSLDAKNFFDS
+81 
-92 FGQNRD
+92 
-98 FDVGSNF
+98 
-105 FSAGA
+105 
-110 VNKSL
+110 VNKSHYRRR
-115 TSTTPLPFPSRH
+115 SIKYSPHTTYDTIKNQESFEEIQRH
-127 PQLLTC
+127 YQ
-133 ENGKI
+133 
-138 SIADGAYER
+138 ER
-147 FANEQD
+147 LMC
-153 YLFYQDR
+153 YG
-160 KKKTILPNKK
+160 
-170 ALLFFWLNRNTS
+170 FFIEHFDTLHLYCVS
-182 FTSKE
+182 VDD
-187 LLFNEFL
+187 
-194 NSLRNRYSQN
+194 NSYTYS
-204 MISALRWDEKDS
+204 
-216 VYTNIARNLSTS
+216 NLSLPQTEWTDWADWELKEREKIQNETPIIS
-228 NDMSFVEKED
+228 SEKNNQEKENNV
-238 LIFDKKDSYQRKKY
+238 S
-252 FETWLCLNT
+252 
-261 SGDDGF
+261 
-267 RTHCV
+267 
-272 DVCEQW
+272 
-278 LDKKMP
+278 
-284 GNQIGNLFRYKD
+284 
-296 YESYKREHIRI
+296 
-307 TALKDFSSVSDNDQ
+307 FS
-321 SGRPRTAINHYLNF
+321 
-335 LNKMPHTKK
+335 
-344 VDDDNFVKLLKQ
+344 
-356 LEQEIEKNPER
+356 
-367 IDALKKI
+367 
-374 LPLEEKNEKD
+374 
-384 TSGTHSFFYFDFS
+384 
-397 SFTPTQIIYY
+397 PTQIIYY

-431 TDKEHHKVRCVF
+431 TDKEYHKVRCVF

-482 AYRNPAEPFFLIV
+482 AYRNPAEPFFLVI

-542 IDVNAYV
+542 IDVNAYI

-576 NTAVRLPPNL
+576 NTAVRLPLNL

-723 TSVRF
+723 TSVGF

>member
-1 MYLSKESIINLFF
+1 MGRVMTSYEIAHLLEKLGVRETKAETYPNTYSLVNSDSFLAQQVSNRDSASWKKAEYIILTDMQVSQGILNGWKKLTERDP
-14 QMNFLY
+14 LPRA
-20 SGEDIQ
+20 IQ
-26 KQGGTQFF
+26 KLCVPTSGNQFDVYDSQGN
-34 SELKYFLALDEFVK
+34 LIK
-48 SEQRPCDTRN
+48 S
-58 KDDKQKFVANVGHF
+58 
-72 VQLSDPNAD
+72 
-81 DSLDAKNFFDS
+81 DSLEKIIKHTPDIVDILND
-92 FGQNRD
+92 N
-98 FDVGSNF
+98 NP
-105 FSAGA
+105 
-110 VNKSL
+110 L
-115 TSTTPLPFPSRH
+115 TSAKF
-127 PQLLTC
+127 
-133 ENGKI
+133 N
-138 SIADGAYER
+138 
-147 FANEQD
+147 
-153 YLFYQDR
+153 
-160 KKKTILPNKK
+160 
-170 ALLFFWLNRNTS
+170 LNR
-182 FTSKE
+182 
-187 LLFNEFL
+187 
-194 NSLRNRYSQN
+194 
-204 MISALRWDEKDS
+204 
-216 VYTNIARNLSTS
+216 
-228 NDMSFVEKED
+228 
-238 LIFDKKDSYQRKKY
+238 
-252 FETWLCLNT
+252 
-261 SGDDGF
+261 
-267 RTHCV
+267 
-272 DVCEQW
+272 
-278 LDKKMP
+278 
-284 GNQIGNLFRYKD
+284 
-296 YESYKREHIRI
+296 
-307 TALKDFSSVSDNDQ
+307 
-321 SGRPRTAINHYLNF
+321 
-335 LNKMPHTKK
+335 
-344 VDDDNFVKLLKQ
+344 
-356 LEQEIEKNPER
+356 
-367 IDALKKI
+367 
-374 LPLEEKNEKD
+374 
-384 TSGTHSFFYFDFS
+384 S

-431 TDKEHHKVRCVF
+431 TDKEYHKVRCVF

-482 AYRNPAEPFFLIV
+482 AYRNPAEPFFLVI

-526 SGNIYN
+526 SGNIYD

-542 IDVNAYV
+542 IDVNAYI

-565 IPYGDKIKFIN
+565 VPYGDKIKFIN

-628 EIDDTGVY
+628 EIDDTGVC
-636 WGDFRKWINEKILLP
+636 WGNFREWINEKILLP

-698 RNKSGEIFVKDDK
+698 RNKSGEIFVKDNK

-723 TSVRF
+723 TSVGF
-728 ESFEKIFKMNDVDKA
+728 ESFEKIFKMNDVDKV
-743 KLQKQANT
+743 KLQK

>member
-1 MYLSKESIINLFF
+1 MTIDEFRSIMEKRWEGFF
-14 QMNFLY
+14 RTAYQLAC
-20 SGEDIQ
+20 Q
-26 KQGGTQFF
+26 
-34 SELKYFLALDEFVK
+34 LALYCECEDGYYYPRFDHNITESEARSWLLNWLPKYYVPNPYTKKDGFNDIECPTFVLK
-48 SEQRPCDTRN
+48 ALYDYVREHGVCSYALAFKNVFHEETRN
-58 KDDKQKFVANVGHF
+58 NDDIIKNYINNYSRVLSFSKYGNLEIVGSYEEVF
-72 VQLSDPNAD
+72 GDMNRND
-81 DSLDAKNFFDS
+81 KKGFFDS
-92 FGQNRD
+92 F
-98 FDVGSNF
+98 
-105 FSAGA
+105 
-110 VNKSL
+110 
-115 TSTTPLPFPSRH
+115 
-127 PQLLTC
+127 
-133 ENGKI
+133 
-138 SIADGAYER
+138 
-147 FANEQD
+147 
-153 YLFYQDR
+153 
-160 KKKTILPNKK
+160 
-170 ALLFFWLNRNTS
+170 
-182 FTSKE
+182 
-187 LLFNEFL
+187 
-194 NSLRNRYSQN
+194 
-204 MISALRWDEKDS
+204 DEK
-216 VYTNIARNLSTS
+216 
-228 NDMSFVEKED
+228 
-238 LIFDKKDSYQRKKY
+238 
-252 FETWLCLNT
+252 
-261 SGDDGF
+261 
-267 RTHCV
+267 
-272 DVCEQW
+272 
-278 LDKKMP
+278 
-284 GNQIGNLFRYKD
+284 
-296 YESYKREHIRI
+296 
-307 TALKDFSSVSDNDQ
+307 
-321 SGRPRTAINHYLNF
+321 
-335 LNKMPHTKK
+335 
-344 VDDDNFVKLLKQ
+344 
-356 LEQEIEKNPER
+356 
-367 IDALKKI
+367 
-374 LPLEEKNEKD
+374 KD
-384 TSGTHSFFYFDFS
+384 TTVSNLS

-431 TDKEHHKVRCVF
+431 TDKEYHKVRCVF

-482 AYRNPAEPFFLIV
+482 AYRNPAELFFLII

-628 EIDDTGVY
+628 EIDDTGVC
-636 WGDFRKWINEKILLP
+636 WGDFREWINEKILLP

-665 WFITGEKINGVDKIK
+665 WFITGEKIDGVDKIK

-711 VNSLSDLIDAFE
+711 INSLSDLIDVFE
-723 TSVRF
+723 TSIGF